1 MHKPPLAQ
9 LPPVLRHTL
18 KSDRGS
24 PHNNETNC
32 VWGPQPGRSYLLFE
46 QALLIFQ
53 ACLQSPEDLL
63 VIFQGD
69 PPTPACAERTRELTP
84 MSGRRAP
91 MWRGCRHRSTPRTAA
106 ISCNK
111 NGRSS
116 LRVPA
121 YVLGMNQI
129 VTHMLG
135 RQARLLKEWGQE
147 MVSASRGLAV
157 GGLH

>member
-1 MHKPPLAQ
+1 MHKPPLTQ

-24 PHNNETNC
+24 PYNNETNC

-84 MSGRRAP
+84 VSGLRAP
-91 MWRGCRHRSTPRTAA
+91 RWLWVQAPQHTSHGCHLLQQERSQLAPGTSICFRDESDCNPYVRETGQTPE
-106 ISCNK
+106 
-111 NGRSS
+111 
-116 LRVPA
+116 RVGP
-121 YVLGMNQI
+121 GD
-129 VTHMLG
+129 G
-135 RQARLLKEWGQE
+135 FC
-147 MVSASRGLAV
+147 
-157 GGLH
+157 